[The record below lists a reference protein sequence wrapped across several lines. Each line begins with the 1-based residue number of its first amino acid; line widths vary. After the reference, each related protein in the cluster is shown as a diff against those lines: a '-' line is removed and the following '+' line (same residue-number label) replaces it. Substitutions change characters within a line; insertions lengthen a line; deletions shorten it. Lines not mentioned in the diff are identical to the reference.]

1 MDLESLLFGDEQ
13 WEFLLNTFIRT
24 VIMFLVILIAL
35 RLMGKRG
42 IHQLSVF
49 ELGVIIGLG
58 SAAGDP
64 MFYKGVGILP
74 AIVVFI
80 VVISLYRLVTYLI
93 AKNDRFETII
103 EGRPVY
109 ILRDGM
115 ILDTFKEQL
124 LGHDELFA
132 ILRQNHICHLGQVE
146 TVIIESDGQLSIF
159 FYADDEVRYGLPI
172 MPDALDQSHDH
183 VTEEG
188 MHACTLCGNTEALPA
203 SSNFSCNRCQHN
215 GCVKAINDKRIT

>member
-1 MDLESLLFGDEQ
+1 LESLLFGDEQ

-24 VIMFLVILIAL
+24 VIMFLVILIGL

-64 MFYKGVGILP
+64 MFYKDVGILP

-80 VVISLYRLVTYLI
+80 VVISLYRFVTYLV
-93 AKNDRFETII
+93 ARNDRLETII

-109 ILRDGM
+109 ILRDGV
-115 ILDTFKEQL
+115 ILDAFKEQL
-124 LGHDELFA
+124 LGRDELFA
-132 ILRQNHICHLGQVE
+132 MLRQQHVSHLGQVQ

-159 FYADDEVRYGLPI
+159 YYRDEEMKYGLSI
-172 MPDALDQSHDH
+172 MPEDLDQCDERVPSD
-183 VTEEG
+183 G
-188 MHACTLCGNTEALPA
+188 MYACYLCGTPEKLSSA
-203 SSNFSCNRCQHN
+203 SAFCCKRCQHN
-215 GCVKAINDKRIT
+215 RCVRAVSGKRIT

>member
-1 MDLESLLFGDEQ
+1 MDYRSLLLGSEDWQ
-13 WEFLLNTFIRT
+13 FLVNAFIRT
-24 VIMFLVILIAL
+24 VIMFLVILIGL

-64 MFYKGVGILP
+64 MFYKDVGILP
-74 AIVVFI
+74 AIVVFT
-80 VVISLYRLVTYLI
+80 VVISLYRFVTYLV
-93 AKNDRFETII
+93 ARNDRLETII

-109 ILRDGM
+109 ILRDGV
-115 ILDTFKEQL
+115 ILDAFKEQL

-132 ILRQNHICHLGQVE
+132 MLRQQHVSHLGQVQ

-159 FYADDEVRYGLPI
+159 YYADEDVRYGLPI
-172 MPDALDQSHDH
+172 MPDALDQCNENVPSD
-183 VTEEG
+183 G
-188 MHACTLCGNTEALPA
+188 MYACFLCGNTETLTAA
-203 SSNFSCNRCQHN
+203 SEYSCKQCEHNR
-215 GCVKAINDKRIT
+215 CVKAVNGKRIT

>member
-1 MDLESLLFGDEQ
+1 MLLGSEDWQ
-13 WEFLLNTFIRT
+13 FLVNAFIRT
-24 VIMFLVILIAL
+24 VIMFLVILIGL

-64 MFYKGVGILP
+64 MFYKDVGILP

-109 ILRDGM
+109 ILRNGA
-115 ILDTFKEQL
+115 ILESFSEPL
-124 LGHDELFA
+124 LGHDELFSM
-132 ILRQNHICHLGQVE
+132 LRQHQVSHLGQFE
-146 TVIIESDGQLSIF
+146 TVII
-159 FYADDEVRYGLPI
+159 
-172 MPDALDQSHDH
+172 
-183 VTEEG
+183 
-188 MHACTLCGNTEALPA
+188 
-203 SSNFSCNRCQHN
+203 
-215 GCVKAINDKRIT
+215 